1 MSKHVSGFVFSSCGR
16 SCKDPVVRG
25 TNQVLY
31 TGVVSV
37 CLSSLWPQDA
47 ISNSFH
53 WTGRVREEEAVPF
66 FFCRGSSSAEYAAH
80 KALLGVADEICAYLH
95 AYQCIHVCAYVAM
108 VKKKKKGLKQERL
121 DLPLSTCFKA
131 PSSPYYSA
139 VLRGSVWKS
148 AAGCW
153 RNLCSALQRVE
164 IPSGYGDFMFE
175 TAWQLLVWAD
185 PLKLEYETNYA
196 RTYTP

>member
-1 MSKHVSGFVFSSCGR
+1 MTTGCNFQLISLNRESQRGGSC
-16 SCKDPVVRG
+16 
-25 TNQVLY
+25 
-31 TGVVSV
+31 
-37 CLSSLWPQDA
+37 A
-47 ISNSFH
+47 
-53 WTGRVREEEAVPF
+53 F

-139 VLRGSVWKS
+139 VLRGSV
-148 AAGCW
+148 
-153 RNLCSALQRVE
+153 
-164 IPSGYGDFMFE
+164 
-175 TAWQLLVWAD
+175 
-185 PLKLEYETNYA
+185 
-196 RTYTP
+196 